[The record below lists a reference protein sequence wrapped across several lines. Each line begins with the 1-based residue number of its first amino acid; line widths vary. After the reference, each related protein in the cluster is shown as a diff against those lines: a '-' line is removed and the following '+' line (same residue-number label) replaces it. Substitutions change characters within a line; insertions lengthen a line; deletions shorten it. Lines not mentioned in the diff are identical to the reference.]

1 MSGLIVAGSLL
12 LLLSGSTLWW
22 AHASLVRLDSD
33 AQLTGLARARLWA
46 SVLPLILVALLA
58 AAAVSG
64 LFAHGSGAAG
74 RLIDAVASPAI
85 AAGLILCGV
94 AGAYPACLS
103 VRSWVESAGRMR
115 DRLHLSLHL
124 VAIYVVIVTLL
135 VVPRMVV

>member
-1 MSGLIVAGSLL
+1 M
-12 LLLSGSTLWW
+12 
-22 AHASLVRLDSD
+22 DSETRV
-33 AQLTGLARARLWA
+33 TGLARARLWA

-115 DRLHLSLHL
+115 ERLHLSLHL